1 GVTDYFPS
9 IHSKVSYKS
18 LVVLFDTLTFVIAN
32 FCLTN
37 IIKYAEP
44 VLMFLYPLAIVL
56 ILWTFLSPLFHHAR
70 SVYVST
76 TIVTFLISIIDGFK
90 TLTQTL
96 EIDYFSWLKPIVSF
110 YDAVLPLYDEGLRW
124 LLPALI
130 CVVISGSIARLRKPV
145 SALA

>member
-1 GVTDYFPS
+1 IEQCFFLLLRSLWNSATCNCYYTCLSNDGNRSCHWVCRIFPNVLP
-9 IHSKVSYKS
+9 KFSYKT
-18 LVVLFDTLTFVIAN
+18 LVVFFATLTFVIAN
-32 FCLTN
+32 FGLTN

-56 ILWTFLSPLFHHAR
+56 ILLTFLSPLFHHAR

-96 EIDYFSWLKPIVSF
+96 EIDYFS
-110 YDAVLPLYDEGLRW
+110 
-124 LLPALI
+124 
-130 CVVISGSIARLRKPV
+130 
-145 SALA
+145 